1 MLFLSDATIEN
12 VHWDASSVRDKLRNN
27 IETHTNSIYNEKI
40 SQEAQELK
48 NITLQNQAGNVV
60 LYDVLKF

>member
-12 VHWDASSVRDKLRNN
+12 VHWDASSVRDKLRNDLEAHAN
-27 IETHTNSIYNEKI
+27 NKYNENI
-40 SQEAQELK
+40 IQDLK
-48 NITLQNQAGNVV
+48 NINLQNQAGNIV